1 MKEELFSKKKE
12 RGVWDIEQE
21 QHEAK
26 MDSLEEEKQVLI
38 DAINKIK
45 DDTQEKRKNL
55 LQEKEKYESLK
66 LKIDQLERDK
76 IEVERIGEENKEIKN
91 VMLQRIRELEAS
103 HNKIQEQKAEKE
115 RELKKEKAKEQQ
127 VLEKL
132 DGVKKQ
138 KEQLEETLKLSLKE
152 KLDSQ
157 KSQEMRD
164 KLHREQI
171 LKINQETDI
180 ITDHIDK
187 LKEKLK
193 SLEIGIRGKKMEMD
207 DLDTKL
213 KSLVHSRSRGAELF
227 STHSPSGL

>member
-55 LQEKEKYESLK
+55 LSEKEKYESLK

-76 IEVERIGEENKEIKN
+76 IEVERISEENKEIKN

-103 HNKIQEQKAEKE
+103 HNKI
-115 RELKKEKAKEQQ
+115 
-127 VLEKL
+127 
-132 DGVKKQ
+132 
-138 KEQLEETLKLSLKE
+138 
-152 KLDSQ
+152 
-157 KSQEMRD
+157 
-164 KLHREQI
+164 
-171 LKINQETDI
+171 
-180 ITDHIDK
+180 
-187 LKEKLK
+187 
-193 SLEIGIRGKKMEMD
+193 
-207 DLDTKL
+207 
-213 KSLVHSRSRGAELF
+213 
-227 STHSPSGL
+227 